1 MTHTDRFSGANHR
14 GYPAVRRAAAGSF
27 SCGACSGVPSNS
39 TAYADMLTGPA
50 VSEALAMRGFY
61 FSESGSDG
69 DHISGATAHGFGNGI
84 TQSGR
89 NRT

>member
-1 MTHTDRFSGANHR
+1 
-14 GYPAVRRAAAGSF
+14 
-27 SCGACSGVPSNS
+27 
-39 TAYADMLTGPA
+39 MLTGPA

>member
-14 GYPAVRRAAAGSF
+14 GYPEIVHTSFGSR
-27 SCGACSGVPSNS
+27 SGGVLS
-39 TAYADMLTGPA
+39 ALTTDP
-50 VSEALAMRGFY
+50 VLREALSRQGY
-61 FSESGSDG
+61 QFSESVSDG